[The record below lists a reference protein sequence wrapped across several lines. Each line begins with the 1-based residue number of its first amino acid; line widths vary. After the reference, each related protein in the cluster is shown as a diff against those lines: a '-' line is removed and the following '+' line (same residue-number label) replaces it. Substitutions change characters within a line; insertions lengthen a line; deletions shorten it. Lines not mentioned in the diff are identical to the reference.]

1 MSDDELFD
9 LLFGSGLALKT
20 CTVYVGALRRARD
33 GLAALGA
40 SLDDVDAI
48 TLRRFAESL
57 PATRAS
63 RASLRSALSAYWRLT
78 GTTGP
83 ATAIRI
89 PRRRRM
95 RSKALDDSPA
105 ARLCAAARARGDLQ
119 GLAVAIGLYA
129 GLRRAEIASLRW
141 ENVSAG
147 WIRFIGKG
155 NVEREV
161 PIHPVLASLLAAA
174 RRDSE
179 WVFPSPQA
187 RRDHV
192 HPTTLWGWV
201 RALAREAGV
210 GDVPTHVLR
219 HTCLTNALE
228 GTRDLRAV
236 QELAG
241 HASPETTAGYTRVS
255 RARMQEAVAALDY
268 EGAA

>member
-1 MSDDELFD
+1 MATDDELFD
-9 LLFGSGLALKT
+9 LFFGSGLALKT

-40 SLDDVDAI
+40 TFDDVDAV
-48 TLRRFAESL
+48 TLRRYAESL
-57 PATRAS
+57 PPTRAS
-63 RASLRSALSAYWRLT
+63 RASLRSALAAYWRLT
-78 GTTGP
+78 GRHGP

-95 RSKALDDSPA
+95 RSKALDLSPA
-105 ARLCAAARARGDLQ
+105 GRLCAAATARGDLQ

-141 ENVSAG
+141 ENIGGG

-155 NVEREV
+155 NVERDV
-161 PIHPVLASLLAAA
+161 PIHPRLAALLERA
-174 RRDSE
+174 PRTSE
-179 WVFPSPQA
+179 WVFPSPYSG
-187 RRDHV
+187 HI

-201 RALAREAGV
+201 KGVAREAGL

-219 HTCLTNALE
+219 HTCLTTALE
-228 GTRDLRAV
+228 RSRDLRAV

-255 RARMQEAVAALDY
+255 RDRMLEAVASLAY
-268 EGAA
+268 EGVA